1 MNTKHKNKIKRIF
14 PKDFIN
20 KFLCGDTVQILRQI
34 PDESLDLAITS
45 PPYNIKNSTGNG
57 LKDGRGGKWAS
68 AALIEGYATYKDN
81 MPP

>member
-1 MNTKHKNKIKRIF
+1 MKIKRKNGRRTF

-20 KFLCGDTVQILRQI
+20 KFICGDTIQILKQI
-34 PDESLDLAITS
+34 PDESLDLAVTS

-68 AALIEGYATYKDN
+68 AGLNRRLCHLQGQYA
-81 MPP
+81 P